1 MVKLQIDLSEQEN
14 KIVEVYKALKGFETK
29 EETVKRIIKEF
40 KTKLKI

>member
-29 EETVKRIIKEF
+29 EETVKRIIKESAQ
-40 KTKLKI
+40 